1 MKQEITCPKCV
12 NKYIDSRDY
21 VFCALEINHGFG
33 FLYRKKEGYK
43 KTPKWCSLR
52 KIFYNI
58 PKSLQN

>member
-12 NKYIDSRDY
+12 NKYTDSRDY

-43 KTPKWCSLR
+43 KTPKWCPLR
-52 KIFYNI
+52 K
-58 PKSLQN
+58 L